1 MAQPGFSQMSQRKPA
16 KYKDQHGR
24 EWHTWVEKRTGDPCM
39 NIMPKNWIAPVMPPQ
54 MYLKLDPETP
64 GLVVI
69 QYAQWEKDLIDADTD
84 WKRQCQEF
92 GLQKYGEKFDPN
104 EPFNMAI
111 LSKIGPRPHIP
122 RAITPLHAD
131 PLPGAAA
138 LPVQA
143 CIAGNL
149 WALGLKGP
157 NGEVP
162 KMPEQLREF
171 FIKPEATRPV
181 FANEF
186 ENEFEPATADADD
199 ALPDFLRSATLPRS
213 A

>member
-1 MAQPGFSQMSQRKPA
+1 MAIKSQYDQRKPA
-16 KYKDQHGR
+16 KFKDQHGR
-24 EWHTWVEKRTGDPCM
+24 VWHTWVEKRTGDPCM

-69 QYAQWEKDLIDADTD
+69 QYDQWERDLIDADTD
-84 WKRQCQEF
+84 WMRQCHE
-92 GLQKYGEKFDPN
+92 YGMKEYKDKFDPSA
-104 EPFNMAI
+104 PFNIAI
-111 LSKIGPRPHIP
+111 LNKIGPRPHIP
-122 RAITPLHAD
+122 RAITPLHAT

-143 CIAGNL
+143 AKAGNL

-157 NGEVP
+157 NGETP
-162 KMPEQLREF
+162 KMPEQFKDF
-171 FIKPEATRPV
+171 FIKPAKVVPV
-181 FANEF
+181 FTNEF
-186 ENEFEPATADADD
+186 EDEFEPATADADD
-199 ALPDFLRSATLPRS
+199 ALPDFLRPATLPRS